1 MTLCE
6 ALRQIIGKYGPDAI
20 KERRL
25 DVLLSGT
32 GISVSPEISCVI
44 EAFSADGSGKEL
56 FGPA

>member
-32 GISVSPEISCVI
+32 GISVSPEIS
-44 EAFSADGSGKEL
+44 
-56 FGPA
+56 

>member
-25 DVLLSGT
+25 DELLSGT
-32 GISVSPEISCVI
+32 GISVSPEIS
-44 EAFSADGSGKEL
+44 
-56 FGPA
+56 